1 LKYWKVNISSG
12 VEFGGIIVHSFM
24 TLSAFAAISSVIV
37 KVVTPSGMVTVHGN
51 CAGLRAAA
59 SADDSAVKAT

>member
-1 LKYWKVNISSG
+1 
-12 VEFGGIIVHSFM
+12 M

-51 CAGLRAAA
+51 CVGLQTAAA
-59 SADDSAVKAT
+59 ADDSAEKAT